1 MSQSGQSVAAAAA
14 AGSVKRARKH
24 RREEEDTV
32 GETSIDSYSFYHL
45 NRCKTGRQ
53 CGER

>member
-1 MSQSGQSVAAAAA
+1 MSQSGQSVAA

-24 RREEEDTV
+24 RRDEEDSI
-32 GETSIDSYSFYHL
+32 GETSIDLYSFYHL